1 HAGWRCNKR
10 RPPPAMGRWAGAVG
24 HGSTRAG
31 VGSDL
36 YPRDGKKTGTGRT
49 HRFRP
54 ALVAIASAR
63 TRLEA
68 VDHTGGSPA
77 SGWRRR
83 RRLFNAW
90 RDTPSRP
97 AATP

>member
-1 HAGWRCNKR
+1 
-10 RPPPAMGRWAGAVG
+10 MGAA
-24 HGSTRAG
+24 RAL
-31 VGSDL
+31 S
-36 YPRDGKKTGTGRT
+36 GTVS
-49 HRFRP
+49 P
-54 ALVAIASAR
+54 ALRLTGATTEAPWLPRWGRHRVQAVA
-63 TRLEA
+63 
-68 VDHTGGSPA
+68 HTCGSPE